1 MQLSF
6 EQLQAFLTTVETG
19 SFSAAARKLGKAQ
32 SSISGLI
39 SNLEID
45 AGFEVFDRSKRTP
58 PLTAEGL
65 ALLNDIKSVLKSYNN
80 LLSRIQ
86 NLNKDVE
93 TEISLAFDDLA
104 LPVPLM
110 LKVANE
116 FKQHF
121 ANTSLMLLKASHQ
134 QGYQLLKQ
142 GKVDIAIAI
151 SQDDYPENVAFRG
164 ISHVHYGTVVSSQ
177 HPLAQ
182 LSQVT
187 PYDLS
192 QHRHLR
198 ITDADSGFRRFDSD
212 LSSNIWFTNSS
223 TLLIDAVT
231 AGLGWAEL
239 PLHLIKPQLQSGELV
254 KLPTSHQAV
263 SFPHCVD
270 MVWQSETPVGQGMQ
284 WLLNAL
290 TEQGI
295 AFSKQSGEL
304 S

>member
-45 AGFEVFDRSKRTP
+45 VGFEVFDRSKRTP

-80 LLSRIQ
+80 LLHRIQ
-86 NLNKDVE
+86 NLNQDVE
-93 TEISLAFDDLA
+93 TEIALAFDDMA
-104 LPVPLM
+104 LPVEMILA
-110 LKVANE
+110 VASE
-116 FKQHF
+116 FKEQF
-121 ANTSLMLLKASHQ
+121 PNTALMLLKASHH
-134 QGYQLLKQ
+134 QGYQLIQ
-142 GKVDIAIAI
+142 NGEVDLAIAI
-151 SQDDYPENVAFRG
+151 SQDDYPEECAFRG
-164 ISHVHYGTVVSSQ
+164 ISHVHYGTVVSSN

-182 LSQVT
+182 LASVT

-192 QHRHLR
+192 QYRHLR
-198 ITDADSGFRRFDSD
+198 ITDPASGFRRFDSD
-212 LSSNIWFTNSS
+212 LSTNIWFTNSS
-223 TLLIDAVT
+223 TLLIQAVQQ
-231 AGLGWAEL
+231 GFGWAEL
-239 PLHLIKPQLQSGELV
+239 PLNLIKPQLRSGELI

-270 MVWQSETPVGQGMQ
+270 MIWKSEGPVGQGLQ
-284 WLLNAL
+284 WLLDRL
-290 TEQGI
+290 TEHGI
-295 AFSKQSGEL
+295 AFSKQ
-304 S
+304 

>member
-19 SFSAAARKLGKAQ
+19 SFSAAARQLGKAQ

-39 SNLEID
+39 NNLEID
-45 AGFEVFDRSKRTP
+45 VGFAVFDRSKRTP

-80 LLSRIQ
+80 LLSRIN

-104 LPVPLM
+104 LPVSLI
-110 LKVANE
+110 LKVAEE
-116 FKQHF
+116 FKTHF
-121 ANTSLMLLKASHQ
+121 GYTSLMLLKANHQ

-142 GKVDIAIAI
+142 GKVDIAIAL

-164 ISHVHYGTVVSSQ
+164 ISHVHYGTVVSKS
-177 HPLAQ
+177 HPLAALQ
-182 LSQVT
+182 QVSS
-187 PYDLS
+187 YDLS

-212 LSSNIWFTNSS
+212 LSSTIWFTNSAS
-223 TLLIDAVT
+223 LLIEAVT
-231 AGLGWAEL
+231 TGLGWAEL
-239 PLHLIKPQLQSGELV
+239 PLPQIRRQLMSGELV
-254 KLPTSHQAV
+254 RLATSHQAV

-295 AFSKQSGEL
+295 AFSKQSN
-304 S
+304 